1 MRRILCLSA
10 VVLLLAAGTARVED
24 KVEPQQGLFDSKL
37 SGWEGLI
44 SEYWSYKDGA
54 LVGYTPKD
62 PGYNTFLCSKKKY
75 KDFEM
80 TFKIRLKD
88 GVGNS
93 GIQIRSKLVD
103 KKKFTVHG
111 PQCDIGQGY
120 WGSLYGEGF
129 GGMMQAASKD
139 SQKAV
144 KPKEF
149 NDYYI
154 KVVGKKVTIKVN
166 GETTVDQDFGEAWA
180 KEKKGRQALP
190 DEGIIAFQ
198 LHAGFKS
205 MEVTFKDVVIKELK

>member
-1 MRRILCLSA
+1 MRRILGLSA
-10 VVLLLAAGTARVED
+10 AVLLVAAGTARVED
-24 KVEPQQGLFDSKL
+24 KVEPKDAFLDSKL
-37 SGWEGLI
+37 SNWEGLI

-62 PGYNTFLCSKKKY
+62 PGYNTFLCSKKTY

-80 TFKIRLKD
+80 KFKIRLKD
-88 GVGNS
+88 GIGNS

-129 GGMMQAASKD
+129 GGMMLAAPAA

-166 GETTVDQDFGEAWA
+166 GETTVDQEFGEAWA

-190 DEGIIAFQ
+190 DEGIVAFQ
-198 LHAGFKS
+198 LHAGYKS
-205 MEVTFKDVVIKELK
+205 MEVTFKDVTFKELK